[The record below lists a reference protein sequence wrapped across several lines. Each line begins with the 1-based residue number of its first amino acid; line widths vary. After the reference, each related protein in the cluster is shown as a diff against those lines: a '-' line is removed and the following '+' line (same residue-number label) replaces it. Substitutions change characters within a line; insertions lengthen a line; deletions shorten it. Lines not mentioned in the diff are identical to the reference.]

1 MESIRITKDSK
12 TIEKPAL
19 KQRLIALLKLNNTPG
34 EIALGVAIGVFIA
47 ITPLYGFHTI
57 MVIIA
62 AFLIR
67 RVNKIAILLGTNIS
81 TAPTFPFITWTGYTI
96 GRLMLGKQ
104 YPALRWSTF
113 KHFDYKQILH
123 LYYPLFIGSLILGL
137 TLAVL
142 FYFLTL
148 WFIAIRRMAK
158 LKQKIDDKNSIK
170 LRVIFVTILFIIL
183 LSSFFILKG
192 IYAFEHAEE
201 KIIYAVSP
209 IGRAEYCDEGL
220 VELNNK
226 RVRLVT
232 FRTRLIGFDD
242 LEKIYSDPRTL
253 LPLKVE
259 RFVSILFGKE
269 YLIEE
274 YTPEKNLLVI
284 TKFIGN
290 KKVKEYVFKSD
301 RPIRNAITLPFYLRS
316 IPDFEIGWT
325 FVAYFPNQFTVTL
338 TSIDDVK
345 VPAGKFK
352 AYHFTS
358 SPEKFEIWIS
368 KDKYRLPIKI
378 KGLCGYSYTMVM
390 IEHFLK
396 EQ

>member
-1 MESIRITKDSK
+1 MENIRITKDSK
-12 TIEKPAL
+12 TIEKPTL
-19 KQRLIALLKLNNTPG
+19 KQRIITLLKLNNTPG

-67 RVNKIAILLGTNIS
+67 RLNKIAILLGTNVS
-81 TAPTFPFITWTGYTI
+81 TTLTFPFITWAGYNI
-96 GRLMLGKQ
+96 GRLILQEK
-104 YPALRWSTF
+104 YPPLDWSTF
-113 KHFDYKQILH
+113 KHFDYRQILH

-137 TLAVL
+137 ALAAL

-148 WFIAIRRMAK
+148 WFITIRRRIK
-158 LKQKIDDKNSIK
+158 LKQKIDNKNSIK
-170 LRVIFVTILFIIL
+170 LRVIFVTILFIISL
-183 LSSFFILKG
+183 PSFFILKG
-192 IYAFEHAEE
+192 IDAFEHAEE

-209 IGRAEYCDEGL
+209 IGRAEYSDEGL

-226 RVRLVT
+226 SVRLIT

-242 LEKIYSDPRTL
+242 LEKIYSDPETL

-269 YLIEE
+269 YLVQDH
-274 YTPEKNLLVI
+274 NLKTNSLVI
-284 TKFIGN
+284 TKFIKN
-290 KKVKEYVFKSD
+290 KKVKEYVFKAD
-301 RPIRNAITLPFYLRS
+301 GPIHNAITLPFYLRS
-316 IPDFEIGWT
+316 IPEFEIGWN
-325 FVAYFPNQFTVTL
+325 FVARLPEQFTVTL
-338 TSIDDVK
+338 TSIDDVE

-378 KGLCGYSYTMVM
+378 KGLGGYSYTMVM
-390 IEHFLK
+390 VKHFLK
-396 EQ
+396 E

>member
-1 MESIRITKDSK
+1 MENIRVTKDSK
-12 TIEKPAL
+12 VIEKPTL
-19 KQRLIALLKLNNTPG
+19 KQRIIALLKLNNTPG

-67 RVNKIAILLGTNIS
+67 RVNKIAILLGTNVS
-81 TAPTFPFITWTGYTI
+81 TMLTFSFITWAGYGI
-96 GRLMLGKQ
+96 GRLILGEK
-104 YPALRWSTF
+104 YPPLDWSTF

-158 LKQKIDDKNSIK
+158 LKQKIKNKNNIK
-170 LRVIFVTILFIIL
+170 IKVILVTVLFIIS
-183 LSSFFILKG
+183 LSSFFILRG
-192 IYAFEHAEE
+192 IDAFDYAGE
-201 KIIYAVSP
+201 KIIYAISP
-209 IGRAEYCDEGL
+209 IGRAEYYDEGI
-220 VELNNK
+220 VELNSK
-226 RVRLVT
+226 KVRLIT

-242 LEKIYSDPRTL
+242 LEKIYSEPKTL
-253 LPLKVE
+253 LPLRVE

-269 YLIEE
+269 YLVEE
-274 YTPEKNLLVI
+274 YAPEKNSLVI
-284 TKFIGN
+284 TKFIQN

-325 FVAYFPNQFTVTL
+325 FVACFPNQFTVTL
-338 TSIDDVK
+338 TSIDDLK
-345 VPAGKFK
+345 VPAGRFK
-352 AYHFTS
+352 AYHFIS

-368 KDKYRLPIKI
+368 KDQYRLPIKI
-378 KGLCGYSYTMVM
+378 KGLGGYSYTMVM
-390 IEHFLK
+390 VKHFLK
-396 EQ
+396 E